1 MGGISKI
8 AGALGVILLIELVKI
23 TFKLNVVLNPLCSI
37 KIMIALQNVFA
48 LIFNF
53 LRLDFITFNLCGIE
67 LQGYS
72 C

>member
-53 LRLDFITFNLCGIE
+53 FVVVYPKFTFLLLSHKFII
-67 LQGYS
+67 
-72 C
+72 